1 MKAIIQ
7 YLERIYLA
15 FIKSKSQRLLKCYRR
30 VFEVE
35 VLKVFVAAH
44 QSIIS

>member
-1 MKAIIQ
+1 MIAEHYEPQ
-7 YLERIYLA
+7 
-15 FIKSKSQRLLKCYRR
+15 FIKIATEG
-30 VFEVE
+30 FEVE